1 LTPPQT
7 AERQKQGEGKMKRIS
22 RKNLINKIKDGYL
35 EVVFGDAN
43 KSQHVEVR
51 VLKTRETK
59 TLEIIG

>member
-1 LTPPQT
+1 
-7 AERQKQGEGKMKRIS
+7 MKRIS